1 MSHDYV
7 GDLAETVALI
17 WPQPEVPPAAPEDPA
32 LSVIVVRLQSLTR
45 QQAPF
50 VMAELLDRL
59 EANGRFALLKLATGG
74 LRVGVSARRAK
85 HALAQA
91 FGLDVGA
98 VEEVWHG
105 IPPPYQPPFH
115 WAVGRAAQPTQQ
127 EDCG

>member
-1 MSHDYV
+1 MRISDWSSDVCSSDLLTGELSLPAVPPSIIRALVEQRVDPVLFAMSHDYV

-59 EANGRFALLKLATGG
+59 EAYGRFALLQLAAGD
-74 LRVGVSARRAK
+74 RKSKRMHSR
-85 HALAQA
+85 H
-91 FGLDVGA
+91 
-98 VEEVWHG
+98 
-105 IPPPYQPPFH
+105 
-115 WAVGRAAQPTQQ
+115 
-127 EDCG
+127 